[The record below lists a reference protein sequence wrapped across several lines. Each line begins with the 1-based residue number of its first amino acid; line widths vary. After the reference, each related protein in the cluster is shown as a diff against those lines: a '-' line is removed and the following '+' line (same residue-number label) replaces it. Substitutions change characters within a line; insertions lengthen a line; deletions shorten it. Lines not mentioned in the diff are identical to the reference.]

1 MLRNRDVYDAGEVVQ
16 ARAVSDR
23 GRQRV
28 PAMMILRV
36 GRSTARQFLRSGVGR
51 VLVAAVGLMLAAGTA
66 RANVVWLCHPGTTA
80 DPCEMPL
87 DMTVIHPDGTRSVT
101 TPARVSGGRRALDC
115 FYVYPT
121 VSNQIGLNATKAKDP
136 EIVAV
141 TQDQAARFSSLC
153 RMFVPL
159 YREVTVADVAG
170 NGIPGGPID
179 TAYADVLEAWRAYL
193 ANDNDGRGVILI
205 GHSQGSLLLRELIR
219 TQIDPNPSVRRLL
232 AGAFL
237 LGGNVTVRAGQASGG
252 DFQSVPLCTVLGQ
265 FGCVV
270 AYSTFSTD
278 PLPGISFFGNTDTD
292 LLSVA
297 FGEPHGAGY
306 EVACTDPGP
315 LSGASGPFSIALPI
329 QPFPPGF
336 IAGGI
341 AATAG
346 GNIPTA
352 PTTWIEGYEYSG
364 SCRTI
369 NGAHVF
375 RYDPVRSSPKLNEF
389 PPAWGT
395 HLVDFNLG
403 LSRLVTIAGDEA
415 QSWLNNGF
423 VVGPSRDNK
432 RAGTA
437 KLRVT
442 VPGAGTVTLNAPGNI
457 HARTVTVT
465 QPQTLLLPVI
475 PTSRVKRQLK
485 ARHSRQVTVTISYE
499 PGGGTKITRPKRI
512 HLALS

>member
-1 MLRNRDVYDAGEVVQ
+1 MVLG
-16 ARAVSDR
+16 
-23 GRQRV
+23 
-28 PAMMILRV
+28 V
-36 GRSTARQFLRSGVGR
+36 GRSTARRFLWWLVGG
-51 VLVAAVGLMLAAGTA
+51 VLVATVGLLLAAGAA

-80 DPCEMPL
+80 DPCGMPL
-87 DMTVIHPDGTRSVT
+87 DTTVIHPDGTRIVT
-101 TPARVSGGRRALDC
+101 TPARVSEGRRPVDC
-115 FYVYPT
+115 LYVYPT
-121 VSNQIGLNATKAKDP
+121 VSNQLGLNATKAKDP

-141 TQDQAARFSSLC
+141 TQYQAARFSNVC

-219 TQIDPNPSVRRLL
+219 TQIDANPGVRRLL

-237 LGGNVTVRAGQASGG
+237 LGGNVTVRAGRDSGG
-252 DFQSVPLCTVLGQ
+252 DFQSVPLCTAPRQ

-278 PLPGISFFGNTDTD
+278 PLPGISFFGNTNTD
-292 LLSVA
+292 LTSGA

-315 LSGASGPFSIALPI
+315 LSGAPGPFSIMLPT

-341 AATAG
+341 AATSG
-346 GNIPTA
+346 SNIPTA
-352 PTTWIEGYEYSG
+352 PTTWIEGYQYIG
-364 SCRTI
+364 ACRTI

-375 RYDPVRSSPKLNEF
+375 RYDPVAPSPKLNEF

-395 HLVDFNLG
+395 HLDDFNLG
-403 LSRLVTIAGDEA
+403 LDRLVTIAGRQT

-423 VVGPSRDNK
+423 VLGPSPDNK
-432 RAGTA
+432 RAGSA
-437 KLRVT
+437 KLTVN
-442 VPGAGTVTLNAPGNI
+442 VPGAGTVTLSAPGKI
-457 HARTVTVT
+457 HTRTVTLT
-465 QPQTLLLPVI
+465 QPQTVLLPLI
-475 PTSRVKRQLK
+475 PTSHVKRELK
-485 ARHSRQVTVTISYE
+485 NRHSRLVTVTISYL
-499 PGGGTKITRPKRI
+499 PAGGTKITREKRI
-512 HLALS
+512 HLVLS